1 MNEAQIEKI
10 ILNTAGNPTVGAVKD
25 LAPQIAAAIAA
36 ELEPKRES
44 KPKRETRV
52 VLPDETR

>member
-10 ILNTAGNPTVGAVKD
+10 ILDTAGNPSVGAVKD
-25 LAPQIAAAIAA
+25 LAPAIAAAIAA